1 MNTPNYPP
9 MSDPVHGAP
18 VQTALPSRFAS
29 AAPRPAAGVGAKPA
43 DDSVKPGLVVRYLVG
58 MLAAWTATIFAGRDV
73 LNASRSGTQAGNIV
87 ALVLTAAGVAMV
99 LFWIVQA
106 TRKFSEKKRP
116 QSAGQ
121 QAGQFAGQ
129 PQMGAYPPDPRFPPG
144 PPPQRGV
151 APGMPMPT
159 RGGPPAQYGYP
170 GSNPSLDPLRPPD
183 QGDTDKAAAAAA
195 AAATPQESQFLNDSL
210 FKLEDPGPRA
220 RLFRVPKD
228 ETNLCQDSF
237 ACDSQR
243 EIYIV
248 TDGVSRSLMPAPW
261 ARLVAREYVKF
272 RAHLGDPFGR
282 EDVFRIWL
290 ASCQHQWRD
299 WMYNTRASMLGAT
312 GNVVKTASVPW
323 EKSIEHW
330 HERINSKPSQ
340 TTAAACVI
348 QRDGS
353 GRDRAL
359 LHVSAIG
366 DADCLVL
373 RPDKRGALGL
383 LMAFPLDNPKKFN
396 DHPDTLSTDMTD
408 AVVHEMFQHI
418 RRADPIEVRKG
429 DVVILA
435 TDSVAQW
442 LLNIAGQAG
451 SSKETAWPSLYEILR
466 LTSQDEFARIVEQE
480 CDAQRLERDDE
491 TLLIIPIS

>member
-1 MNTPNYPP
+1 
-9 MSDPVHGAP
+9 
-18 VQTALPSRFAS
+18 
-29 AAPRPAAGVGAKPA
+29 
-43 DDSVKPGLVVRYLVG
+43 
-58 MLAAWTATIFAGRDV
+58 
-73 LNASRSGTQAGNIV
+73 
-87 ALVLTAAGVAMV
+87 
-99 LFWIVQA
+99 
-106 TRKFSEKKRP
+106 
-116 QSAGQ
+116 
-121 QAGQFAGQ
+121 
-129 PQMGAYPPDPRFPPG
+129 
-144 PPPQRGV
+144 
-151 APGMPMPT
+151 MPT
-159 RGGPPAQYGYP
+159 RPGGAPAQYGYP
-170 GSNPSLDPLRPPD
+170 GSIPSQDAQRAPD
-183 QGDTDKAAAAAA
+183 QGDTDKAAAA
-195 AAATPQESQFLNDSL
+195 AAATPQESQFLNDPL
-210 FKLEDPGPRA
+210 FALEDPGPRA

-228 ETNLCQDSF
+228 DTNLCQDSF
-237 ACDSQR
+237 ACDSQH

-312 GNVVKTASVPW
+312 GSVVKTASVPW

-340 TTAAACVI
+340 TTAVACVI

-353 GRDRAL
+353 GRDRAA
-359 LHVSAIG
+359 LHVAAIG

-373 RPDKRGALGL
+373 RPDKRGSLGL
-383 LMAFPLDNPKKFN
+383 LGAFPLDNPKKFN

-408 AVVHEMFQHI
+408 AVVHVMFQHI
-418 RRADPIEVRKG
+418 RRLDPIEVRKG

-442 LLNIAGQAG
+442 LLNIASQAG
-451 SSKETAWPSLYEILR
+451 SSKETPWPNLLEIAS
-466 LTSQDEFARIVEQE
+466 LTSQEEFARIVEQE
-480 CDAQRLERDDE
+480 CDAGHLERDDE
-491 TLLIIPIS
+491 TMLIIPIS

>member
-1 MNTPNYPP
+1 MNTSNYPP
-9 MSDPVHGAP
+9 MGDPVHGSP
-18 VQTALPSRFAS
+18 VPTALPSRFAS
-29 AAPRPAAGVGAKPA
+29 AAPGVAHGVSAKSV
-43 DDSVKPGLVVRYLVG
+43 DDSVKPWLVVRYLVG
-58 MLAAWTATIFAGRDV
+58 ILAAWTATIFAGRDV
-73 LNASRSGTQAGNIV
+73 LSAPQSGNVV
-87 ALVLTAAGVAMV
+87 ALVLAAAGAVMA
-99 LFWIVQA
+99 LFWVVQA

-121 QAGQFAGQ
+121 PAGQFAGQ
-129 PQMGAYPPDPRFPPG
+129 PPMGVYPPDPRFSPG
-144 PPPQRGV
+144 APPQRGA

-159 RGGPPAQYGYP
+159 RPGSGPAQYGYA
-170 GSNPSLDPLRPPD
+170 GSIPSQDPQRAPD
-183 QGDTDKAAAAAA
+183 QGDTDKAAAV
-195 AAATPQESQFLNDSL
+195 AAATPQESQFLNDPL
-210 FKLEDPGPRA
+210 FTLEDPGPRA

-228 ETNLCQDSF
+228 DTNLCQDSF

-272 RAHLGDPFGR
+272 RAHLGDPFAR

-290 ASCQHQWRD
+290 ASCKHQWRD

-340 TTAAACVI
+340 TTAVACMI
-348 QRDGS
+348 QRDGA

-359 LHVSAIG
+359 LYVAAIG

-383 LMAFPLDNPKKFN
+383 LGAFPLDNPKKFN

-418 RRADPIEVRKG
+418 RRLDPIEVRKG

-442 LLNIAGQAG
+442 LLNIASQAG
-451 SSKETAWPSLYEILR
+451 SSKETPWPDLLEIASLA
-466 LTSQDEFARIVEQE
+466 SQEEFARLVEQE
-480 CDAQRLERDDE
+480 CDAGHLERDDE
-491 TLLIIPIS
+491 TMLIIPIS